1 MSPSTPRRARSNA
14 FDVNR
19 TDRDEPVSAP
29 PPIGRILAPVAP
41 SKGPEAPLSEPLASP
56 KPQVSTAPAGPGGA
70 TRPRGSGGRAA
81 ATRTRITATAARV
94 PIPLY
99 AAAEEL
105 VKGPC
110 RPSWGQLV
118 AATCLSQ
125 RDEVVAAVIQ
135 HLRREEGALAPRG
148 QNRRAVASTQVTA
161 RFLQKEFEE
170 FQATREEATRAARGS
185 GFDTEVTATAVVA
198 AALQVAIA
206 TAR

>member
-41 SKGPEAPLSEPLASP
+41 SQPADAQLTELPATS
-56 KPQVSTAPAGPGGA
+56 KPRVSTAPTGPGGA
-70 TRPRGSGGRAA
+70 TRLRGSGGRAA

-99 AAAEEL
+99 AAAEQL
-105 VKGPC
+105 VKGPG

-125 RDEVVAAVIQ
+125 RDEVVVAVIQ
-135 HLRREEGALAPRG
+135 QLRREESALAPRG

-161 RFLQKEFEE
+161 RFLQNEFDE
-170 FQATREEATRAARGS
+170 FCATREEATRVARQS
-185 GFDTEVTATAVVA
+185 GFDADVTATAVVA
-198 AALQVAIA
+198 AALEVA
-206 TAR
+206 TQH

>member
-29 PPIGRILAPVAP
+29 TPIGRILAPVVP
-41 SKGPEAPLSEPLASP
+41 SERAEAPLTESPVTP
-56 KPQVSTAPAGPGGA
+56 KPRVSTAPASLGGV

-105 VKGPC
+105 VKGPG

-135 HLRREEGALAPRG
+135 QLRREEGHLSPRG
-148 QNRRAVASTQVTA
+148 QNRRAVAGTQVTA
-161 RFLQKEFEE
+161 RFLQNEFDE
-170 FQATREEATRAARGS
+170 FCATREEATRAARGS
-185 GFDTEVTATAVVA
+185 GFDSEVTATAVVA
-198 AALQVAIA
+198 AALQVAVA